1 MKKKKGFTLVE
12 LLVVIA
18 ILAVLATVSVVG
30 YMGFT
35 KKAKESNDASLTAQ
49 MNTALQ
55 ANGVVKKNKTLTEAR
70 EDLLEAGIDLE
81 KVTPT
86 TDGYSYVW
94 DSKQDLMFLLNE
106 NRDVVAPTNATISA
120 NTVDSFVVIHNEAE
134 FNTWKDFNYS
144 LYFANGYES
153 QTLTLTK
160 LVGIDAG
167 TSGINNI
174 SVKDDSSTAD
184 VTMYTTSG
192 TLTIDARQAI
202 VRHYGEVKTVSIK
215 AIAGESYHEYGTV
228 TGNVEVEDG
237 HVVVEN
243 TANVSTIIAKPT
255 ESTTVKVTAT
265 NENNV
270 GTIVTTD
277 TSKTTFNV
285 PESVKPTENITDDK
299 LSEMNDFAG
308 GLGTKKSPYLI
319 ENAEQFINIG
329 KYSDQMKTGKSFSF
343 KLISDIDLNKYD
355 NDFSIF
361 SENSI
366 VAISGYFRGELN
378 GQKDFNSNYK
388 LIVNDDLDDIFVNS
402 IGKTTISNIDYYL
415 NNKIVWICAGH
426 SGNTYTT
433 YNNVDMYTIDKNTSI
448 ELTSNCGL
456 YTRWIAEDVYNNGWA
471 SNNNVTIKNADV
483 YVNIVS
489 DGYSAVFF
497 GGSPYYGG
505 SGIVEDSTYYGNFLG
520 SKVNLILGNLSH
532 SNKYILIAKNVSN
545 KGTLSATGGTPMI
558 AGGNYAEKNAKEDP
572 YGEFENVNLGIN
584 RVLNDASL
592 GITYNADGFKL
603 VEAESKSVEYY
614 VLSIIGGTRYI
625 PPYNEN
631 SSYTFDIRIEKSLF
645 NNGIYQTNF
654 KEGKLVTVEQYKEFV
669 DSSLTLD
676 NSSSIKVSSEENV
689 EFWLVEHEGTMYYV
703 FNFNDN
709 NEKYFITKPNSVIT
723 SSPVKIHA
731 AKITAYDEYN
741 LPIAQKN
748 VELNK

>member
-35 KKAKESNDASLTAQ
+35 KKAHESNDASLTAQ

-106 NRDVVAPTNATISA
+106 NREVVAPTNATISA
-120 NTVDSFVVIHNEAE
+120 NPVDSFVVIHNETEYNA
-134 FNTWKDFNYS
+134 WKSDYS

-192 TLTIDARQAI
+192 TLTIDARQAT
-202 VRHYGEVKTVSIK
+202 VRHYGEAKTVSIK

-228 TGNVEVEDG
+228 TGNIEVEDG
-237 HVVVEN
+237 HVAVEN

-308 GLGTKKSPYLI
+308 GLGTEKSPYLI
-319 ENAEQFINIG
+319 EKGEQFANINKLENDMKNG
-329 KYSDQMKTGKSFSF
+329 KVYFFKQISNIEVINNFTGSYFAGNYDGGNYQIKASGNYNCLFNNSRGITNHISF
-343 KLISDIDLNKYD
+343 KNINLLISNGEKNLISMVDWGTSYGADFENITFNSDEEIIKINGSNFGFLVINALYTKGDNEVTYNFKNITNNVNLENGGTCTGVFIGSGPCFNVKTTLNFENCLNNGNITGADSVGYLYGNSAYIDSVEETDSVINVTNCINKGYMMGTK
-355 NDFSIF
+355 
-361 SENSI
+361 ENSI
-366 VAISGYFRGELN
+366 VEFAPKLTELN
-378 GQKDFNSNYK
+378 EKYQNLCGGQYIKGNCLSNKKFTINQNGLDFTININDTSYEYKLALNINAIYFLKSGEKWTEDDVKTITPESWSEKWDVSNGTKHFIELSIDTNATGDFNSFK
-388 LIVNDDLDDIFVNS
+388 AMDCVTAMANS
-402 IGKTTISNIDYYL
+402 IINKEFNSYNEEGYAIIVKNNINY
-415 NNKIVWICAGH
+415 IVF
-426 SGNTYTT
+426 
-433 YNNVDMYTIDKNTSI
+433 NVD
-448 ELTSNCGL
+448 
-456 YTRWIAEDVYNNGWA
+456 EDVYIN
-471 SNNNVTIKNADV
+471 S
-483 YVNIVS
+483 
-489 DGYSAVFF
+489 
-497 GGSPYYGG
+497 
-505 SGIVEDSTYYGNFLG
+505 
-520 SKVNLILGNLSH
+520 
-532 SNKYILIAKNVSN
+532 NVS
-545 KGTLSATGGTPMI
+545 LFV
-558 AGGNYAEKNAKEDP
+558 YAYANDSLQGIKE
-572 YGEFENVNLGIN
+572 I
-584 RVLNDASL
+584 
-592 GITYNADGFKL
+592 
-603 VEAESKSVEYY
+603 SK
-614 VLSIIGGTRYI
+614 
-625 PPYNEN
+625 
-631 SSYTFDIRIEKSLF
+631 
-645 NNGIYQTNF
+645 
-654 KEGKLVTVEQYKEFV
+654 
-669 DSSLTLD
+669 
-676 NSSSIKVSSEENV
+676 
-689 EFWLVEHEGTMYYV
+689 
-703 FNFNDN
+703 
-709 NEKYFITKPNSVIT
+709 
-723 SSPVKIHA
+723 
-731 AKITAYDEYN
+731 
-741 LPIAQKN
+741 
-748 VELNK
+748 